1 MNTYFFFLFVIVTS
15 LTSCKEKVVD
25 CQSQSYIYCNL
36 QDPVKELGWLNDI
49 VKGSPS
55 NTRVYISTYNGRE
68 GIHIITQYENGL
80 VLSSYR
86 TCDNQLLYQS
96 GGVIGSTFPRD
107 FDEKNTYRKQVYP

>member
-15 LTSCKEKVVD
+15 LISCKEKVID
-25 CQSQSYIYCNL
+25 CQSQSSMYCNL

-49 VKGSPS
+49 VKGSSS

-68 GIHIITQYENGL
+68 GIFITTQYESGL